1 MKSSKIT
8 KALRFIGPYPYNP
21 YLIFLFFFAFYFS
34 RFIPVVID
42 QPRGLARWAAA
53 FVILLVSTLPSS
65 MFAFLAYIVQRN
77 RRWSAQ
83 NLLAYICE
91 VALGQSVLFLCAPLL
106 RLTLRRLFH
115 FQYEASITLTSG
127 FFFGSLIMVL
137 VALAIMHRAERTI
150 ANRLFLADQLV
161 TKLKMD
167 REDLIKADEAVR
179 DQTSRFLH
187 DRVQSD
193 LMVVGM
199 KLRSIAGRS
208 SNDVNEVIDR
218 AISRLENT
226 RTSDLK
232 NLVQI
237 LAPNFQAGGLAS
249 ALDNLLEQYRT
260 TMDVSVVIDKET
272 EQWDSKVLLG
282 IFRITEQ
289 SILNAL
295 VHGPAKKVQIEI
307 STDNSGTSTLT
318 ISDDGPGVS
327 IEDISSGV
335 GTAIIDSWVGLLHG
349 FKEIDSEPG
358 HGYRLQVRFPQ

>member
-1 MKSSKIT
+1 MGSKFS
-8 KALRFIGPYPYNP
+8 KALRLIGPYPYNP

-42 QPRGLARWAAA
+42 QPQGLARWGAA
-53 FVILLVSTLPSS
+53 FVILCLAAIPSS
-65 MFAFLAYIVQRN
+65 LFALLAYIVQRN

-83 NLLAYICE
+83 NLGFYICE

-106 RLTLRRLFH
+106 RMTLRRLFH
-115 FQYEASITLTSG
+115 FQYEASITLTPG
-127 FFFGSLIMVL
+127 FFIGSLIMVL
-137 VALAIMHRAERTI
+137 VSLAIMHRAERTI
-150 ANRLFLADQLV
+150 VNRLFLADQLV

-199 KLRSIAGRS
+199 KLRSVAGKS
-208 SNDVNEVIDR
+208 SDEVNEVIDR

-237 LAPNFQAGGLAS
+237 LAPNFEAGGLAS
-249 ALDNLLEQYRT
+249 AIDSLLEQYRT
-260 TMDVSVVIDKET
+260 TMEVSVVIDKET
-272 EQWDSKVLLG
+272 EELESKVLLG
-282 IFRITEQ
+282 IFRIIEQ

-295 VHGPAKKVQIEI
+295 VHGPASKVQIEI
-307 STDNSGTSTLT
+307 SSSSSGMTRLA
-318 ISDDGPGVS
+318 ISDDGPGVLL
-327 IEDISSGV
+327 EDISSGV
-335 GTAIIDSWVGLLHG
+335 GTAIIDSWVGILNG
-349 FKEIDSEPG
+349 SKEIDSAPG
-358 HGYRLQVRFPQ
+358 HGYRLQVTFPK

>member
-1 MKSSKIT
+1 MSSKIA
-8 KALRFIGPYPYNP
+8 KVLRFIGPYPYNP

-34 RFIPVVID
+34 RFIPVIID

-53 FVILLVSTLPSS
+53 FVILFLSALPSS
-65 MFAFLAYIVQRN
+65 LFALLAYIVQRN

-83 NLLAYICE
+83 NLVTYICE

-106 RLTLRRLFH
+106 RMALKRF
-115 FQYEASITLTSG
+115 FNFDYEASITLTPG
-127 FFFGSLIMVL
+127 FFIGSLIMVL
-137 VALAIMHRAERTI
+137 VVLAIMHQAERTI
-150 ANRLFLADQLV
+150 VNRLFLADQLV

-167 REDLIKADEAVR
+167 REDLIKADESVR

-199 KLRSIAGRS
+199 KLRSIAGHS
-208 SNDVNEVIDR
+208 SAEVNEVIDR

-237 LAPNFQAGGLAS
+237 LAPNFQADGLAS
-249 ALDNLLEQYRT
+249 AIDNLLEQYRT
-260 TMDVSVVIDKET
+260 TMDVSAHIDEKS
-272 EQWDSKVLLG
+272 QALNSQVLLG

-289 SILNAL
+289 GILNAL
-295 VHGPAKKVQIEI
+295 VHGPANKVQIEI
-307 STDNSGTSTLT
+307 TTDDRGISKLV
-318 ISDDGPGVS
+318 ISDDGPGVL
-327 IEDISSGV
+327 IEEVSSGV
-335 GTAIIDSWVGLLHG
+335 GTAIIDSWVGILNG
-349 FKEIDSEPG
+349 SKEIDSAPE
-358 HGYRLQVRFPQ
+358 HGYRLQVTFPQ

>member
-1 MKSSKIT
+1 MGSKIT

-34 RFIPVVID
+34 RFVPVVID

-53 FVILLVSTLPSS
+53 FVVLFLSALPSS
-65 MFAFLAYIVQRN
+65 LFALLGYFVQRN
-77 RRWSAQ
+77 RRWNAQ
-83 NLLAYICE
+83 NLVFYICE

-106 RLTLRRLFH
+106 HMTLKRLFN
-115 FQYEASITLTSG
+115 FQYEASITLTPG
-127 FFFGSLIMVL
+127 FFIGSLMMVL

-150 ANRLFLADQLV
+150 VNRLFLASQLV
-161 TKLKMD
+161 IKLEND
-167 REDLIKADEAVR
+167 REDLIKADEAIR

-199 KLRSIAGRS
+199 KLRSVAGKS
-208 SNDVNEVIDR
+208 SDEVNEVIDR

-237 LAPNFQAGGLAS
+237 LAPNFQAGGLTS
-249 ALDNLLEQYRT
+249 AIDNLLEQYRT
-260 TMDVSVVIDKET
+260 TMEVSVHIDKKSQEL
-272 EQWDSKVLLG
+272 DSKVLLG

-289 SILNAL
+289 TILNSL
-295 VHGPAKKVQIEI
+295 VHGPANKVQIEI
-307 STDNSGTSTLT
+307 STDNSGISTLT
-318 ISDDGPGVS
+318 ISDNGPGVS

-335 GTAIIDSWVGLLHG
+335 GTAIIDSWVGLLQG
-349 FKEIDSEPG
+349 FKEIDSAPG
-358 HGYRLQVRFPQ
+358 HGIQLQVRFPK